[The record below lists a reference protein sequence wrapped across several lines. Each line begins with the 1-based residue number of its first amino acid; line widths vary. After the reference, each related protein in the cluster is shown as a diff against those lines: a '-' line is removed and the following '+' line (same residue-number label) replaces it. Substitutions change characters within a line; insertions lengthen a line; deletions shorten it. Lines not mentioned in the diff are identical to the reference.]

1 MFLKILKNKVLRHKK
16 DRIEKEFDSIIQRAV
31 EDLADHQGIRRSKII
46 RWMSQFP
53 PKSGKLSA
61 KILKT
66 IKYYSTSN
74 ISIMTKE
81 LVDTVF
87 NIYNGTNR
95 RNIFFVPI
103 GTPGS
108 GSQIVARHLKNISK
122 VPKANIIDLLKL
134 HNISKQ
140 RIIEVIILID
150 DFSGTGQTIY
160 EWWQNV
166 ETLILPIN
174 AQVGLGLLVL
184 NYKARSKL
192 QNIINKIVSVNDL
205 EENENVF
212 DENCKIF
219 TDKEKRQLLSLC

>member
-1 MFLKILKNKVLRHKK
+1 MCLKILKNKVLRYNK
-16 DRIEKEFDSIIQRAV
+16 DRIEKEFDSIIQRAA
-31 EDLADHQGIRRSKII
+31 EDFADHHGIRRPKII

-53 PKSGKLSA
+53 LKSRKLSA

-87 NIYNGTNR
+87 NIYSGK
-95 RNIFFVPI
+95 NIKNIYFVPI
-103 GTPGS
+103 GVSGS

-122 VPKANIIDLLKL
+122 VPNTNIVDLLNL

-140 RIIEVIILID
+140 RMIEVIILID

-160 EWWQNV
+160 EWWQNI

-184 NYKARSKL
+184 NYKARPIL
-192 QNIINKIVSVNDL
+192 QNIINKIISVDDL
-205 EENENVF
+205 EEHENVF
-212 DENCKIF
+212 HENCKIF
-219 TDKEKRQLLSLC
+219 TDK